1 MSEQRHPGDGPP
13 GGIAS
18 GAMDRATCERL
29 DRDCPLVPL
38 RERFSLP
45 EGMLYFN
52 GNSLGALPRTTAGDI
67 DSAVREEWGRG
78 LVESWLD
85 ADWFFLARKAGD
97 AIAPLIGASEGEVVC
112 ADSTSVNLFK
122 LAASLLRR
130 SGGRRA
136 VVTERG
142 NFPTDVYIL
151 EGLVDLFDGRFDL
164 DLAEP
169 DAVVGSIDDGTA
181 LVLLTHVNFRTGA
194 MHDMARITAHCRAHG
209 VPVIWDLSHSAGAV
223 PLALNRWG
231 VEYAVGCTYKFL
243 NGGPG
248 APAYIYMAESA
259 IAAHEPVVTGW
270 FSHAN
275 QFGFEDRYRPA
286 AAIEKCLVGTP
297 PILSLR
303 AVMHG
308 LACFEGVDLGDL
320 VEKSRRLSDLL
331 IGLVEERLARRGF
344 ALASPGEAA
353 RRGSQVSFRHAEAYA
368 VSRALR
374 AAGVVADFRN
384 PDILRFGIAP
394 LYIRHVDVWD
404 AVDALAHIMASEGWM
419 AHRTDTLAPVT

>member
-1 MSEQRHPGDGPP
+1 
-13 GGIAS
+13 
-18 GAMDRATCERL
+18 MDRAACERL
-29 DRDCPLVPL
+29 DLDCPLAPL

-45 EGMLYFN
+45 EGVLYFN
-52 GNSLGALPRTTAGDI
+52 GNSLGALPKTAAADI
-67 DSAVREEWGRG
+67 DRVVREEWGRG

-85 ADWFFLARKAGD
+85 ADWFFLPRKAGD
-97 AIAPLIGASEGEVVC
+97 AIAPLIGASAGEVIV

-122 LAASLLRR
+122 LAVSLLRN
-130 SGGRRA
+130 GKGRRRI
-136 VVTERG
+136 VTERG

-151 EGLVDLFDGRFDL
+151 EGLVDLFDERFEL
-164 DLAEP
+164 VLAKPETI
-169 DAVVGSIDDGTA
+169 VGSIDDDTA

-194 MHDMARITAHCRAHG
+194 MHDMAAVTAHCRAHG
-209 VPVIWDLSHSAGAV
+209 VPAIWDLSHSAGAV

-248 APAYIYMAESA
+248 APAYIYLAQSV
-259 IAAHEPVVTGW
+259 IAGHEPVVTGW

-275 QFGFEDRYRPA
+275 QFGFEDRYRTTQG
-286 AAIEKCLVGTP
+286 IEKCLVGTP

-303 AVMHG
+303 AVLHG
-308 LACFEGVDLGDL
+308 VACFDGVELDDI
-320 VEKSRRLSDLL
+320 VRKSRALSELL
-331 IGLVEERLARRGF
+331 IRLVDERLADRSF
-344 ALASPGEAA
+344 ALASPREPE
-353 RRGSQVSFRHAEAYA
+353 RRGSQVSFRHPEAYA

-374 AAGVVADFRN
+374 AAGVVTDFRS

-404 AVDALAHIMASEGWM
+404 AVDALVQVMATEGWWPHV
-419 AHRTDTLAPVT
+419 AAPPDPVT

>member
-1 MSEQRHPGDGPP
+1 
-13 GGIAS
+13 
-18 GAMDRATCERL
+18 MDRAACEKL
-29 DRDCPLVPL
+29 DRECPLTHC

-52 GNSLGALPRTTAGDI
+52 GNSLGALPKTAATDI
-67 DSAVREEWGRG
+67 GRVVREEWGRG
-78 LVESWLD
+78 LIESWLD

-122 LAASLLRR
+122 LAASLLRQ
-130 SGGRRA
+130 SKGRRA

-151 EGLVDLFDGRFDL
+151 EGLVNLFDGRFDL
-164 DLAEP
+164 VLAEP
-169 DAVVGSIDDGTA
+169 ESIVGAIDGDTA
-181 LVLLTHVNFRTGA
+181 LFLLTHVNFRTGA
-194 MHDMARITAHCRAHG
+194 AHDMAAITAHCNAHG

-223 PLALNRWG
+223 PLALNDWG

-248 APAYIYMAESA
+248 APAYIYMAQDV
-259 IAAHEPVVTGW
+259 IVAHEPVVTGW

-275 QFGFEDRYRPA
+275 QFGFEDRYRPTDG
-286 AAIEKCLVGTP
+286 IEKCLVGTP

-308 LACFEGVDLGDL
+308 IACFDGVEMGD
-320 VEKSRRLSDLL
+320 VAAKSRSLSELL
-331 IGLVEERLARRGF
+331 IDLADERLADHGF
-344 ALASPGEAA
+344 MVASPREPEE
-353 RRGSQVSFRHAEAYA
+353 RGSQVSFRHPEAYA
-368 VSRALR
+368 VSKALR
-374 AAGVVADFRN
+374 TAGVVADFRS
-384 PDILRFGIAP
+384 PDILRFGITP
-394 LYIRHVDVWD
+394 LYMRYVDVWD
-404 AVDALAHIMASEGWM
+404 AVDALARIMASDGWM
-419 AHRTDTLAPVT
+419 AHRTETPDAVT

>member
-1 MSEQRHPGDGPP
+1 
-13 GGIAS
+13 
-18 GAMDRATCERL
+18 MDRAACEKL
-29 DRDCPLVPL
+29 DLDCPLAPL

-45 EGMLYFN
+45 EGVLYFN
-52 GNSLGALPRTTAGDI
+52 GNSLGALPETAAADI
-67 DSAVREEWGRG
+67 DRVVREEWGRG

-97 AIAPLIGASEGEVVC
+97 AIAPLIGASAGEVIV

-122 LAASLLRR
+122 LAASLLHH
-130 SGGRRA
+130 GKGRRRI
-136 VVTERG
+136 VTERG

-151 EGLVDLFDGRFDL
+151 EGLVDLFDERFEL
-164 DLAEP
+164 VLAEP
-169 DAVVGSIDDGTA
+169 GTIAGSIDDDTA

-194 MHDMARITAHCRAHG
+194 MHDMAAIAAHCRAHG
-209 VPVIWDLSHSAGAV
+209 VPMIWDLSHSAGAV

-248 APAYIYMAESA
+248 APAYIYLAQSV
-259 IAAHEPVVTGW
+259 IPAHRPVVTGW
-270 FSHAN
+270 FSHAD
-275 QFGFEDRYRPA
+275 QFGFEDRYRPTDSL
-286 AAIEKCLVGTP
+286 EKCLVGTP

-303 AVMHG
+303 AVLHG
-308 LACFEGVDLGDL
+308 VACFAGVELDD
-320 VEKSRRLSDLL
+320 VVRKSRGLSELL
-331 IGLVEERLARRGF
+331 IGLVDERLADRSF
-344 ALASPGEAA
+344 ALASPREPE
-353 RRGSQVSFRHAEAYA
+353 RRGSQVSFRHPEAYA

-374 AAGVVADFRN
+374 AAGVVTDFRS

-404 AVDALAHIMASEGWM
+404 AVDALAQVMATEGWRPH
-419 AHRTDTLAPVT
+419 ATAPPDPVT